1 MWLRAPMAM
10 LLTLYLGPYVEAQGF
25 PERPVQIITPYA
37 AGGGLD
43 IITRTVAQRL
53 STQWGKQVIVDNR
66 PGAGSTVGTAVAAK
80 APKDGYTLLVA
91 STPLGVAPAV
101 YQNLSYDARK
111 DFVPLSLV
119 ATTPEVLVVNAGLG
133 VSTMAE
139 FVKKAKAEPGK
150 LNYGSAGS
158 GTLAHLAADTVN
170 RRLGLGST
178 HVPYKGVTPAVTDLI
193 GGQIQWQMDTPS
205 AFLPHVRAGKLRA
218 LAIAAPARSPQM
230 PDVPTLAE
238 LGYPDLE
245 FRIFHG
251 LMAPAGTP
259 EPVLKAIEAGIAE
272 AMRDPA
278 LRAALTAQGWDIVGS
293 GSQEFAKFLDQE
305 LPKLGAAAKAA
316 GVKAD

>member
-1 MWLRAPMAM
+1 MKK
-10 LLTLYLGPYVEAQGF
+10 LTLASLALATIVMTAGLHSQSF
-25 PERPVQIITPYA
+25 PDRPIQIITPYA

-53 STQWGKQVIVDNR
+53 SAQWGKQVIVDNR
-66 PGAGSTVGTAVAAK
+66 PGAGSTVGTAIAAK
-80 APKDGYTLLVA
+80 APRDGYTLLVA

-101 YQNLSYDARK
+101 YPSLPYDARK

-119 ATTPEVLVVNAGLG
+119 ATTPEVVVVNAGLG
-133 VSTMAE
+133 VSTLAE
-139 FVKKAKAEPGK
+139 FVAKAKAEPGK

-193 GGQIQWQMDTPS
+193 GGQVQWMMDTPS
-205 AFLPHVRAGKLRA
+205 AFLPHVRAWKLRA
-218 LAIAAPARSPQM
+218 LAIAAPVRSPQM

-259 EPVLKAIEAGIAE
+259 EPVLKTLEAGKAGGGGG
-272 AMRDPA
+272 PGP
-278 LRAALTAQGWDIVGS
+278 RAGGS
-293 GSQEFAKFLDQE
+293 
-305 LPKLGAAAKAA
+305 AA
-316 GVKAD
+316 GGGEGGGRR